1 MMNFDETFW
10 TKKYETGKT
19 GWDMGEVSPPIKAY
33 FDRVD
38 NKDLHI
44 LIPGGGNSYEAEYL
58 FRQGFRNVYLLD
70 IAVNPLD
77 NLKHRAPDF
86 PKENLVHQNFFDF
99 EGCFDVIVEQTFF
112 CALAPSL
119 RKEYV
124 KKMHSLLKNEGKLVG
139 VLFDKSLNEEHP
151 PFGGSK
157 SEYIDLFSPY
167 FQLKTIEKSYNS
179 FPSRAGMELF
189 IQFNKE

>member
-1 MMNFDETFW
+1 MNFDESFW

-33 FDRVD
+33 FDRVE

-58 FRQGFRNVYLLD
+58 FRQGFHNVYLLD

-86 PKENLVHQNFFDF
+86 PKENLLHQNFFDF

-112 CALAPSL
+112 CAIPPSL
-119 RKEYV
+119 RSDYAY
-124 KKMHSLLKNEGKLVG
+124 KMASLLPKGKELKG
-139 VLFDKSLNEEHP
+139 VLFDFPLTEKGP
-151 PFGGSK
+151 PYGGSK
-157 SEYIDLFSPY
+157 TEYIAYFQPY
-167 FQLKTIEKSYNS
+167 FLIEQL
-179 FPSRAGMELF
+179 SRCTTSHRSRE
-189 IQFNKE
+189 NKELLIKLTRL